1 MANRLKSGL
10 FFLEAPLPSPLSP
23 SSSSLR
29 CDLKVRPAYERVLS
43 QPGFASRG
51 ARLVRRT
58 THARSDKV
66 RGEGYGRGGQR
77 SLAGVFHRQHD
88 QAEPLVHA
96 PLVGQAAPE
105 VAPEDQA
112 AARLASRNRLALS
125 QLR

>member
-10 FFLEAPLPSPLSP
+10 FFLEAPLPSLLSP

-29 CDLKVRPAYERVLS
+29 CDLKVRLVYGWMLS
-43 QPGFASRG
+43 QRVSAFGT
-51 ARLVRRT
+51 RLVRRT

-96 PLVGQAAPE
+96 PLVG
-105 VAPEDQA
+105 
-112 AARLASRNRLALS
+112 
-125 QLR
+125 